1 MKKTL
6 LLTALVVLVAAL
18 PGSAKDLDLESLFSL
33 KIGAALADLRA
44 QTPIPDPVKVKRIN
58 AISRALLA
66 MQDGPEIGGMVTRA
80 IKDKAVLIDIRNQ
93 AATSELVTAD
103 QGRPA
108 IFISDA
114 VSLYPR
120 ALAPLIARESA
131 KLILA
136 DMPLC
141 AEKLYMAR
149 SIEVRSWLELG
160 GDKTRLPVIEPL
172 DGYRDAALAA
182 DFKLW
187 LDHKSEQALSL
198 IGEASQTKDLPA
210 LQEEV
215 RGQLA
220 NLKPSD
226 PSRAA
231 LEKAYAGLEA
241 ANTRFV
247 AFLLAE
253 NDWRQANP

>member
-1 MKKTL
+1 L
-6 LLTALVVLVAAL
+6 AVLASAI

-33 KIGAALADLRA
+33 KIGAALADMRA
-44 QTPIPDPVKVKRIN
+44 QNPIQDPMKVQRIN

-66 MQDGPEIGGMVTRA
+66 MQDGPEIGGTVA
-80 IKDKAVLIDIRNQ
+80 QAVKDKSILIDIRKQ
-93 AATSELVTAD
+93 AATSVLVAAD
-103 QGRPA
+103 TIHPA

-131 KLILA
+131 KIMLA
-136 DMPLC
+136 GMPDC

-149 SIEVRSWLELG
+149 SIEVRTWLELG

-172 DGYRDAALAA
+172 DGYQDAALAA

-187 LDHKSEQALSL
+187 IDNKSETALL
-198 IGEASQTKDLPA
+198 RIGEAGQTADIPTLEDQ
-210 LQEEV
+210 L
-215 RGQLA
+215 RGQIEGLQ
-220 NLKPSD
+220 PGD
-226 PSRAA
+226 PSRPK
-231 LEKAYAGLEA
+231 LEKDSADLEA
-241 ANTRFV
+241 ANKRFV
-247 AFLLAE
+247 TFLLAE